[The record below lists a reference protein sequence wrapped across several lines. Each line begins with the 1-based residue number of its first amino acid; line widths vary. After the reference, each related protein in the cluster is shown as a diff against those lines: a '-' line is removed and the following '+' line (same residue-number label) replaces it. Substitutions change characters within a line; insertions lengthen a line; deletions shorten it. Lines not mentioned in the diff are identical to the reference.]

1 MAKRNNRIIGHRSWA
16 LAATLA
22 ASGMLSIVATTTQAQ
37 TVPEEIDAAL
47 ERCNRLD
54 DPQARLACLRAIF
67 EAEQPARDR
76 QADEADA
83 DAAPRDDDASS
94 VPPERRTVPRGGI
107 DERGRRDESSSG
119 RRESERATPRASD
132 DDFGLPPKIGD
143 RPAESG
149 LSSNVVW
156 YDDVYNIGHPIF
168 VLENGQ
174 VWQETDGEGRVE
186 IPVRPPF
193 GISIKKGMFGDF
205 QMKVDGKTGFMRV
218 KRLK

>member
-1 MAKRNNRIIGHRSWA
+1 MAHGNNRIIGHGSWT
-16 LAATLA
+16 LAVTLA
-22 ASGMLSIVATTTQAQ
+22 ASGMLSATLQAQ
-37 TVPEEIDAAL
+37 IAPEEIDTAL

-54 DPQARLACLRAIF
+54 DSQARLACLRAIF
-67 EAEQPARDR
+67 ETEQPARDR
-76 QADEADA
+76 PADEPDA
-83 DAAPRDDDASS
+83 DAAPRGEDASS

-107 DERGRRDESSSG
+107 DEHGRRDESSS
-119 RRESERATPRASD
+119 RRRDSERAAPRATD

-149 LSSNVVW
+149 LSSSVVW
-156 YDDVYNIGHPIF
+156 YDDVYKIGHPIF

-174 VWQETDGEGRVE
+174 VWQETEGKGRVE
-186 IPVRPPF
+186 IPTRPPF